1 MNAYKILGVDQSAT
15 DKEIKKKYRSLAQE
29 LHPDKNPGDKVAEK
43 KFKEISEA
51 YSMINDAEKRAEH
64 DAILRGGFG
73 PRSFGN
79 HYNDPFG
86 QHGQFD
92 RDSIID
98 ELFSRGGFG
107 GFEQFFRGQSRTRY
121 QSNVDLSLQ
130 EVATGTRKSIV
141 IPGSAPM
148 EIAIPPGLE
157 TGEVLEVPIN
167 RMTSMNLHVRV
178 RPHPIFKRSGVNLHA
193 KIDIPIHI
201 AMSGGDVDVPTL
213 NGHSKLKIPAG
224 TSSHSKLRIAGAG
237 IRRGAEIGAI
247 YNAARLTLSKMT
259 KSQRDQVAAIMKG

>member
-1 MNAYKILGVDQSAT
+1 MNAYKILGVEQSAT

-79 HYNDPFG
+79 HYDDP
-86 QHGQFD
+86 FD

-98 ELFSRGGFG
+98 ELFSRGGLG
-107 GFEQFFRGQSRTRY
+107 GFEQFFRGRSRTRY
-121 QSNVDLSLQ
+121 QSNIDLTLQ
-130 EVATGTRKSIV
+130 EVANGTRKSIV

-148 EIAIPPGLE
+148 EIVIPPGLE
-157 TGEVLEVPIN
+157 TGEILDVPLD
-167 RMTSMNLHVRV
+167 RMSSMNLHIRV
-178 RPHPIFKRSGVNLHA
+178 KAHPIFKRSGVNLHA
-193 KIDIPIHI
+193 KIDIPIHV
-201 AMSGGDVDVPTL
+201 AMSGGEVDVPTL
-213 NGHSKLKIPAG
+213 SGQSKLKIPPG

-237 IRRGAEIGAI
+237 IRRGAETGAI
-247 YNAARLTLSKMT
+247 YYEARLTLSKMT